1 MLPSGVNRDRVSV
14 RLIVEDSD
22 KIVFCSL
29 LVIISLVSVI
39 EEIVLDIF
47 SILVVL
53 VKSVVVE
60 VLDFPSLVETG
71 RVNVELILVETESV
85 VDKIFVIVEL
95 LPVLVI
101 ISLVSIIEEV
111 ELEIIS
117 GIEAELVVLVIIS
130 LVVKG

>member
-22 KIVFCSL
+22 KIVFCSI